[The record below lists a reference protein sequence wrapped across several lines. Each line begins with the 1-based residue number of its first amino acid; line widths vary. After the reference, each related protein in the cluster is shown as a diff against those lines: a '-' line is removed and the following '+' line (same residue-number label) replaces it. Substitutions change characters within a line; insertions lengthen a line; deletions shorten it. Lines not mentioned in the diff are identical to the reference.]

1 MSLMLLAIIFAVTI
15 GCENPAPVTVKAG
28 PTGLQGP
35 PGVSGGQGPEGL
47 AGPKGITGSH
57 GPEGEIGPQGKSG
70 KDGTPGMEGPQGS
83 PGKDGTDGVMPEK
96 GPPGKDGADS
106 KTPGPQGPEGTV
118 GPQGPEGP
126 LGATGPLGPQGKA
139 GGSGPSGP
147 AGPTGATGA
156 TGATGPSGPTGK
168 SFLRNIPSTNVIT
181 ALDATSGTA
190 YAGGM
195 PSVTIG
201 SDGLGLIAYYYCGD
215 INLQNGT
222 CAPTSNLRVAHCSDT
237 NCTAATITDLDTE
250 GNVGDMS
257 GIAVG
262 ADGLGLIAY
271 YDSTNGNLKV
281 AH

>member
-1 MSLMLLAIIFAVTI
+1 M
-15 GCENPAPVTVKAG
+15 
-28 PTGLQGP
+28 
-35 PGVSGGQGPEGL
+35 
-47 AGPKGITGSH
+47 
-57 GPEGEIGPQGKSG
+57 
-70 KDGTPGMEGPQGS
+70 
-83 PGKDGTDGVMPEK
+83 
-96 GPPGKDGADS
+96 
-106 KTPGPQGPEGTV
+106 
-118 GPQGPEGP
+118 
-126 LGATGPLGPQGKA
+126 
-139 GGSGPSGP
+139 
-147 AGPTGATGA
+147 
-156 TGATGPSGPTGK
+156 
-168 SFLRNIPSTNVIT
+168 IT

-195 PSVTIG
+195 PSVTMG

-237 NCTAATITDLDTE
+237 NCTAATITDLDTQ

-257 GIAVG
+257 TIAVG